1 VDKDAA
7 VERLV
12 ELGEA
17 LPTRRTR
24 SAQTIRVTRN
34 GTKQD

>member
-12 ELGEA
+12 ELGEVV
-17 LPTRRTR
+17 PTRTTR
-24 SAQTIRVTRN
+24 SPQAIRVTRN
-34 GTKQD
+34 GTQRD

>member
-7 VERLV
+7 VERLA

-17 LPTRRTR
+17 VPTRTTR
-24 SAQTIRVTRN
+24 SPRTIRVTRN
-34 GTKQD
+34 GVRPD